1 MTTTVDPRSP
11 REFVVDV
18 VYAPAV
24 SHRQLASRAPK
35 ERAAAL
41 QLIGRKRAQDAAAEA
56 EFILQLAALCPDSD
70 DPPPDHPGARKTYW
84 RSARS
89 EFPGV
94 SEFFVDELGAVL
106 GVGRGTAAHKAARA
120 FTWRDRLPATFAAL
134 KGGEID
140 ERRAQIL
147 ADTLEHT
154 PPALARRVEA
164 VVLPEAGSLGFTAL
178 KNRILALLLELDP
191 TSADERRDLA
201 VKNADVFVEPAGDG
215 MATLGAALPA
225 EEAAEGFAFINTLAQ
240 MAKTDGD
247 PRPIGQLRTEIYSLL
262 VRGAALGAP
271 GARTVLTITAAL
283 EALEG
288 TSSQPGEVNGH
299 AITPAHLA
307 ELLRRV
313 GALGLQTPA
322 EGGELTFAVT
332 DADGRILATLSLA
345 ALQRAVARGEGATPP
360 PGTDAYQPT
369 ARQRA
374 FVTTRDR
381 GCRWPYCADRAGW
394 ADHDHVIPHSAG
406 GETTCTNLCCLC
418 RSHHRLKTL
427 AKGWLLR
434 MEPDGTLH
442 VTTPSGITRTT
453 RPWAMR
459 RRRPPPEPPPEP
471 DPPPF

>member
-1 MTTTVDPRSP
+1 MTTAAHEPA
-11 REFVVDV
+11 FVFDV
-18 VYAPAV
+18 VYEPAP
-24 SHRQLASRAPK
+24 SHRHLAARAPK
-35 ERAAAL
+35 ERAAAAL
-41 QLIGRKRAQDAAAEA
+41 QLIGRKKAQDAAAEA
-56 EFILQLAALCPDSD
+56 EFILRLAALCPDSD
-70 DPPPDHPGARKTYW
+70 DPLPDHPGAKKTYW

-120 FTWRDRLPATFAAL
+120 FTWRDKLPATFSAL
-134 KGGEID
+134 KCGDLD

-154 PPALARRVEA
+154 RPALAGRVEA

-191 TSADERRDLA
+191 TTADERRELA
-201 VKNADVFVEPAGDG
+201 AKNADVWVEPGADG
-215 MATLGAALPA
+215 MATLGSKMPA
-225 EEAAEGFAFINTLAQ
+225 EEAAEGFEFINTVAQ
-240 MAKTDGD
+240 MAKADGD
-247 PRPIGQLRTEIYSLL
+247 PRPIGQIRTEIHSLL
-262 VRGAALGAP
+262 IRGAAIGAH

-288 TSSQPGEVNGH
+288 TCTQPADVNGS
-299 AITPAHLA
+299 AITPAHLI

-313 GALGLQTPA
+313 GALGLTTPA
-322 EGGELTFAVT
+322 DGGELTFAVT

-345 ALQRAVARGEGATPP
+345 ALQQAVKKGEGANPP
-360 PGTDAYQPT
+360 AATDAYTPT
-369 ARQRA
+369 AKQSEL
-374 FVTTRDR
+374 VNTRDR
-381 GCRWPYCADRAGW
+381 GCRWPYCPHRAGW
-394 ADHDHVIPHSAG
+394 ADHDHVIPHACG

-442 VTTPSGITRTT
+442 VTTPSGVTRTT
-453 RPWAMR
+453 KPWAM
-459 RRRPPPEPPPEP
+459 RRRPPPEPPPDP